1 MEIIFLYV
9 IKKIILGI
17 GGVKMIYTKEI
28 SAEMQKEFSKIAFEN
43 GKSENEFILELIRE
57 QIEDYEDVIV
67 LDKAIE
73 ESTGDFVSL
82 DDVIREL
89 GLENELL

>member
-1 MEIIFLYV
+1 
-9 IKKIILGI
+9 
-17 GGVKMIYTKEI
+17 MIYTKEI

-73 ESTGDFVSL
+73 ESTGDFALL
-82 DDVIREL
+82 DEIIREL
-89 GLENELL
+89 

>member
-1 MEIIFLYV
+1 M
-9 IKKIILGI
+9 KN
-17 GGVKMIYTKEI
+17 
-28 SAEMQKEFSKIAFEN
+28 AIA
-43 GKSENEFILELIRE
+43 
-57 QIEDYEDVIV
+57 

-73 ESTGDFVSL
+73 ESFVSL

>member
-1 MEIIFLYV
+1 
-9 IKKIILGI
+9 
-17 GGVKMIYTKEI
+17 MIYTKEI

-43 GKSENEFILELIRE
+43 GKNENEFILELIRE

-73 ESTGDFVSL
+73 ESTGDFISL
-82 DDVIREL
+82 DEVIKEL
-89 GLENELL
+89 

>member
-1 MEIIFLYV
+1 
-9 IKKIILGI
+9 
-17 GGVKMIYTKEI
+17 MIYTKEI

>member
-1 MEIIFLYV
+1 
-9 IKKIILGI
+9 
-17 GGVKMIYTKEI
+17 
-28 SAEMQKEFSKIAFEN
+28 MQKEFSKIASEN

-57 QIEDYEDVIV
+57 QIEDYEDAIA

-73 ESTGDFVSL
+73 ESTEDFVSL

-89 GLENELL
+89 

>member
-1 MEIIFLYV
+1 
-9 IKKIILGI
+9 
-17 GGVKMIYTKEI
+17 MIYTKEI

-73 ESTGDFVSL
+73 ESTGDFISL
-82 DDVIREL
+82 DEVIKEL
-89 GLENELL
+89 

>member
-1 MEIIFLYV
+1 
-9 IKKIILGI
+9 
-17 GGVKMIYTKEI
+17 
-28 SAEMQKEFSKIAFEN
+28 MQKEFSKIASEN

-57 QIEDYEDVIV
+57 QIEDYEDAIA

-73 ESTGDFVSL
+73 ESTEDFVSL

>member
-1 MEIIFLYV
+1 
-9 IKKIILGI
+9 
-17 GGVKMIYTKEI
+17 MIYTIEI
-28 SAEMQKEFSKIAFEN
+28 PSEMQKEFSKIASKN

>member
-1 MEIIFLYV
+1 
-9 IKKIILGI
+9 
-17 GGVKMIYTKEI
+17 MIYTKEI

-43 GKSENEFILELIRE
+43 GKNENEFILELIRE

-73 ESTGDFVSL
+73 ESTGDFALL
-82 DDVIREL
+82 DEIIREL
-89 GLENELL
+89 

>member
-1 MEIIFLYV
+1 
-9 IKKIILGI
+9 
-17 GGVKMIYTKEI
+17 MIYTIEI
-28 SAEMQKEFSKIAFEN
+28 PSDMQKEFSKIASEN

-57 QIEDYEDVIV
+57 QIEDYEDAIA

-73 ESTGDFVSL
+73 ESTGDFVSV